1 MQALDLLLNPDL
13 FSIEQAKG
21 MGMWPPSDIVAH
33 GILPY
38 IKRMKHNNI
47 HVLDVGVMKGENA
60 MYLLEKDEG
69 KIDEVYGIESF
80 ASGKSVPEYE
90 KLLHENTK
98 NESRFVLW
106 DNSISGP
113 FDVVCI
119 HSNSAIEDALP
130 LYYNM
135 VKSNGIFCGNEHHLP
150 HVKDALFKFRRE
162 AKIGTPIN
170 VSNSCWFWW
179 KR

>member
-1 MQALDLLLNPDL
+1 MQALDFLLNPEL

-33 GILPY
+33 GIIPY
-38 IKRMKHNNI
+38 INRMKQDTVT
-47 HVLDVGVMKGENA
+47 VLDVGVMKGENA
-60 MYLLEKDEG
+60 IYLLEKCK
-69 KIDEVYGIESF
+69 KIDEVTGVESF
-80 ASGKSVPEYE
+80 AEGKYQVGYQS
-90 KLLHENTK
+90 LLEQNTK
-98 NESRFVLW
+98 DEPRFKLW
-106 DNSISGP
+106 DNSVSGP

-119 HSNSAIEDALP
+119 HSNSDLAAALP

-150 HVKDALFKFRRE
+150 HVKDALHKFRRE
-162 AKIGTPIN
+162 TKIGTPIN
-170 VSNSCWFWW
+170 VSNGCWFWW